1 MKGGNELADTFG
13 TEGSRAELIEV
24 TIKRY
29 ANLIFRLAYT
39 NLKNHHDAEDVLQ
52 DVSVALVRGNP
63 PFDDEK
69 HLKNWIVTATLN
81 RCRDIYRS
89 AWRNRTEPLED
100 YLALQAPETQS
111 VMEELWQLPEN
122 YRNIIY
128 LYYYEG
134 FTIPEIAE
142 ILGKSPNTIGS
153 GLQRARKKLE
163 KILTEEGKAYG

>member
-1 MKGGNELADTFG
+1 MADTFG
-13 TEGSRAELIEV
+13 TEGSRAELIEA

-63 PFDDEK
+63 PFEDEK

-153 GLQRARKKLE
+153 GLQRARKKLK
-163 KILTEEGKAYG
+163 KILTEGGKAYG